1 MDDLISRT
9 SVLEYLDKRRT
20 YELMDG
26 RNKAYG
32 KGVRD
37 AMKDIESQPSIPAV
51 PLDKLCEC
59 LVRKRIGFVD
69 EVDGKRLTATL
80 DKALW
85 AALIKE
91 WMEGLDGSESM
102 VQKT

>member
-1 MDDLISRT
+1 MELIEKQAVIEAINRIPRI
-9 SVLEYLDKRRT
+9 KGIGM
-20 YELMDG
+20 ELLIAAPDVEEMIAG
-26 RNKAYG
+26 LPT
-32 KGVRD
+32 V
-37 AMKDIESQPSIPAV
+37 PAV

-85 AALIKE
+85 ATLIKE
-91 WMEGLDGSESM
+91 WMEGLDGPESM